1 MSRKIVIRMDDIC
14 PRMKKIP
21 FQRMR
26 GLLESYG
33 ATAIIGVVPECRD
46 DSLNLEEEDPY
57 FWNMISGLQKKGWT
71 IAMHGCFHQY
81 VTNSNGMI
89 SNNKRS
95 EFAGLSYDEQYEKLK
110 YGKQKLQD
118 HGIVTDVFMA
128 PSHSYDK
135 NTLLALKNL
144 GFRYIT
150 DGLTSKPYEFNGLT
164 FIPCIESKIKKCNR
178 LSTVCYHTNMIM
190 EQRYEETEELLKNNR
205 ADVISFSDA
214 CKLPKENYFFLRVEE
229 IVRWVWKYKVIGTIY
244 SAFRSR

>member
-14 PRMKKIP
+14 PRMKKKP

-214 CKLPKENYFFLRVEE
+214 CKLPKENYIFLRVEE